1 VEEALFFKA
10 VGDELFVKAQGHVTA
25 ARCPELKSRVFA
37 RLDDPSPVRAIWF
50 DLSTCEYMD
59 STFLGLIVGVNK
71 RFKAQGGGS
80 VVVLHANPACLGLLR
95 TIGVTRLV
103 SLSDE
108 DKAVPRDL
116 EPIGQGSKASAE
128 FLLAAHENLSE
139 LSEENRNRFSTLT
152 KALKDSLSKPGD

>member
-10 VGDELFVKAQGHVTA
+10 AGDELFIKAQGHVTA

-37 RLDDPSPVRAIWF
+37 RLDEGSPVKAVWF

-71 RFKAQGGGS
+71 RFKAVGGDS

-103 SLSDE
+103 RLSDE
-108 DKAVPRDL
+108 HKAMPDDMEQV
-116 EPIGQGSKASAE
+116 GQRTRASAE
-128 FLLAAHENLSE
+128 FILDAHENLSE
-139 LSEENRNRFSTLT
+139 LSEENKSRFSTLT
-152 KALKDSLSKPGD
+152 KALKDSLGGKEG